1 MITIVTAGGNGGGNG
16 ISGQGGAGG
25 PVIITYEGAPKFI
38 GGTIRFDNGV
48 TTHTFTGGSAVFE
61 PIRRST
67 IATRMACK
75 TLSILE
81 ALNIVPK
88 LPAIQNWWSAHKASD
103 AARGIQS
110 GGGGC

>member
-1 MITIVTAGGNGGGNG
+1 MIQITTVQGGGYGSENVALNGGLVL
-16 ISGQGGAGG
+16 ISYA
-25 PVIITYEGAPKFI
+25 GAPKFI
-38 GGTIRFDNGV
+38 GGKIDYEGGMTI
-48 TTHTFTGGSAVFE
+48 HTFYGSATFE

-67 IATRMACK
+67 PATRFACK
-75 TLSILE
+75 TLAIME
-81 ALNIVPK
+81 AWGIVPK